1 MKISNMRGIK
11 IFLICFCL
19 GLGTFIFFNSLTGP
33 SKKVINDEQGVPAIG
48 SVSNVA
54 SKVSP
59 SIVGVSSLR
68 RNGDMFNQRS
78 SEATGSGVIWDKEG
92 HIVTNYHVVE
102 GADRLVVSLVDGNQ
116 EEATVVATDP
126 RTDLAVIKIKVDR
139 KVTPAKF
146 GNSDKLVVGQQV
158 VAIGNPLGLRF
169 ARSVT
174 SGVVSGLNRII
185 TSEEGFVFH
194 LIQTDA
200 AINPGNSGG
209 ALVDLSGQ
217 VVGINTIKIAVPGFE
232 GMGFSI
238 PSKQVGMVV
247 NDLLKNGRVLRPIM
261 GIKILG
267 EISPDEASYYNLPV
281 SNGVVVIPVPGGPA
295 DQVGIKENDIVT
307 KINGEPVE
315 NGQEL
320 QEKIFASKI
329 GDEIELQIVR
339 IVRQG
344 STQIE
349 NLTIKVKLGQDQ
361 S

>member
-1 MKISNMRGIK
+1 MKISNLRGIK
-11 IFLICFCL
+11 IFLICFCV
-19 GLGTFIFFNSLTGP
+19 GLGTFIFINSLIGP

-68 RNGDMFNQRS
+68 RNGDMFNQKN
-78 SEATGSGVIWDKEG
+78 SEATGSGVIWDKDG

-146 GNSDKLVVGQQV
+146 GNSDKLVVGQEV

-174 SGVVSGLNRII
+174 AGVVSGLNRII

-209 ALVDLSGQ
+209 ALVDLNGQ

-238 PSKQVGMVV
+238 PSKQVGIVV

-295 DQVGIKENDIVT
+295 DLVGIKENDIII
-307 KINGEPVE
+307 KMNGEPVE
-315 NGQEL
+315 SGQEL
-320 QEKIFASKI
+320 QEKIFASQI
-329 GDEIELQIVR
+329 GSEIELQIVR
-339 IVRQG
+339 IPRQD
-344 STQIE
+344 STQTE
-349 NLTIKVKLGQDQ
+349 NVTIKVKLGQDQ

>member
-1 MKISNMRGIK
+1 MRGIK

-19 GLGTFIFFNSLTGP
+19 GLGTFIFIDSVTGP
-33 SKKVINDEQGVPAIG
+33 SKKVINDEPGVPAIG

-54 SKVSP
+54 KKVSP
-59 SIVGVSSLR
+59 SIVGISSLR
-68 RNGDMFNQRS
+68 RNGDMFNQRN

-126 RTDLAVIKIKVDR
+126 RTDLAVIKIKVER

-146 GNSDKLVVGQQV
+146 GNSDKLVVGQEV

-174 SGVVSGLNRII
+174 AGVVSGLNRII
-185 TSEEGFVFH
+185 TSEEGFVFY

-209 ALVDLSGQ
+209 ALVDLNGQ
-217 VVGINTIKIAVPGFE
+217 VIGINTIKIAVPGFE

-238 PSKQVGMVV
+238 PSKQVGIVV

-267 EISPDEASYYNLPV
+267 EISPDEASYYNFPV
-281 SNGVVVIPVPGGPA
+281 SNGVVVIPVPGSPA

-307 KINGEPVE
+307 KMNGDPVGT
-315 NGQEL
+315 GQEL

-329 GDEIELQIVR
+329 GEEVELQIVR
-339 IVRQG
+339 IGRQG
-344 STQIE
+344 ASQIE

-361 S
+361 P

>member
-1 MKISNMRGIK
+1 MV
-11 IFLICFCL
+11 CFCL
-19 GLGTFIFFNSLTGP
+19 GLGTFIFINSLTGP
-33 SKKVINDEQGVPAIG
+33 SKKVINDEQGLAVIG
-48 SVSNVA
+48 SVSSVA

-78 SEATGSGVIWDKEG
+78 TEATGSGVIWDKEG

-146 GNSDKLVVGQQV
+146 GNSDKLVVGQEV

-174 SGVVSGLNRII
+174 AGVVSGLNRII

-209 ALVDLSGQ
+209 ALVDLNGQ
-217 VVGINTIKIAVPGFE
+217 VVGINTIKIVVPGFE

-281 SNGVVVIPVPGGPA
+281 SNGVVIVPVPGGPA
-295 DQVGIKENDIVT
+295 DQVGIKENDIIT
-307 KINGEPVE
+307 KMNGDLVY

-329 GDEIELQIVR
+329 GEEVELQIIR
-339 IVRQG
+339 IARQ
-344 STQIE
+344 SAAQIE
-349 NLTIKVKLGQDQ
+349 NMIIKVKLVQDQ